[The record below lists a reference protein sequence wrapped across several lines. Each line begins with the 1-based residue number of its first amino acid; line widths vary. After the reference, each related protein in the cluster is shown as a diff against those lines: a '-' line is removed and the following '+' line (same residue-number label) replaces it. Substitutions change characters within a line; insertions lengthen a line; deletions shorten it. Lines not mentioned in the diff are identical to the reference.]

1 MATGFIALF
10 PGGIAPDGSGSG
22 NNTAALSYE
31 VSAAVQ
37 TTNTPKATQLKLL
50 FDGATDEHWLF
61 SFLLPGNYA
70 SGGTLRGK
78 VKFTS
83 AITGTAIMKGGQV
96 STVDSSTDDD
106 ALTFAAADLSASI
119 SAPGTQGQTV
129 EFTVTLTATNMAVNR
144 KVVLFIGRD
153 PDNASDTITTDLELM
168 NLTFEY
174 VTT

>member
-83 AITGTAIMKGGQV
+83 AITGTATRSK
-96 STVDSSTDDD
+96 
-106 ALTFAAADLSASI
+106 
-119 SAPGTQGQTV
+119 P
-129 EFTVTLTATNMAVNR
+129 TATTTPTSLIVIRICAPSFLINLFCMMSWRARFYLSSAV
-144 KVVLFIGRD
+144 
-153 PDNASDTITTDLELM
+153 
-168 NLTFEY
+168 
-174 VTT
+174 